1 MKVIMTV
8 KRLTLPSL
16 ALFLSAS
23 ISLSLSLIGYANPLD
38 KVNTVDEGLFLEQPA
53 VEPKVKQEPYYET
66 GREPKT
72 RVSIQA
78 VERFPY
84 IFTRDQTGPTVDY
97 LQYRLAKL
105 GYEIEASGMYD
116 AETQAAVTAFQT
128 EQGLKPTGWFGI
140 YTLEAL
146 ERAEKAV
153 PPTEQAITVGIGV
166 LQKGQVGEAV
176 VSLQKQLQAAGYA
189 VGTTG
194 LFGEHTEQELK
205 HWQEKLKLTPTG
217 QWGKTTLKQVKAA
230 EAEAEAHRLAALSE
244 SWDPSLGESLGERW
258 DGTLGDESAHQNLG
272 RIAQLT
278 AEKYQSVGLC
288 YHAVYE
294 AVTQVYGDFLRGPS
308 AYMAAEY
315 LNADSR
321 FENVAVPPEKLGLL
335 PPGWIVVWGQS
346 PASPHGH
353 ISVSLGHGLEAS
365 DHINQ
370 QLTHLRGYT
379 NVQVFRPR

>member
-1 MKVIMTV
+1 MTI
-8 KRLTLPSL
+8 KRLALSSL
-16 ALFLSAS
+16 ALFFSAS
-23 ISLSLSLIGYANPLD
+23 ISLSLSLTGHANPLD
-38 KVNTVDEGLFLEQPA
+38 TVTAIDEGLFLEPSA
-53 VEPKVKQEPYYET
+53 VEPQVKQVPYYET

-72 RVSIQA
+72 RVNIQA

-84 IFTRDQTGPTVDY
+84 IFTRDQTGPTVEY

-105 GYEIEASGMYD
+105 GYDLEASGMYD
-116 AETQAAVTAFQT
+116 AATQAAVTAFQT

-146 ERAEKAV
+146 ARAEKAV
-153 PPTEQAITVGIGV
+153 PPNEQAITVGIGV

-189 VGTTG
+189 VGTSG
-194 LFGEHTEQELK
+194 LFGENTEKELK

-230 EAEAEAHRLAALSE
+230 EAAAEAYQIAALSE
-244 SWDPSLGESLGERW
+244 SWDPSLGDVLGQRW
-258 DGTLGDESAHQNLG
+258 DGILGDESAHQNLG

-278 AEKYQSVGLC
+278 AERYQSVGLC

-308 AYMAAEY
+308 AYMAAAY
-315 LNADSR
+315 LNADAR
-321 FENVAVPPEKLGLL
+321 FENVTVPSDKLGLL

-353 ISVSLGHGLEAS
+353 ISVTLGHGLEAS